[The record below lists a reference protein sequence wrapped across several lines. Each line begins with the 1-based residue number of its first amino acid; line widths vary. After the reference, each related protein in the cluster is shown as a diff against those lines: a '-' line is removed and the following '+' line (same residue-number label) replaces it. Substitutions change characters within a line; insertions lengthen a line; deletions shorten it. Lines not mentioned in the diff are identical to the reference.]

1 MSDRRLILRE
11 LLHVFTL
18 SCFAVSQPL
27 YDRLS
32 RHTTYLIDQGA
43 TRPAILLLT
52 FVVLTAVPAVL
63 ALVEMLAGC
72 CGARWR
78 LRVHA
83 AIVLLLSALLGLLAA
98 RHLTEHEALLRAGV
112 SPYIA
117 IAAALTAAAVC
128 ACWYLRTT
136 WFPRLVTVASIAI
149 VIFPASFLCLGPV
162 SSLMFPPDP
171 HLERHAEASRPAPV
185 VMIVFDEFCGMSL
198 LNEQHAI
205 DAVRYPNFARLTE
218 TSTWFRNATTVH
230 PRTDIAVP
238 CLLTGNMPRGN
249 QAPIESEYPQN
260 LFRVLQQTEQYELVV
275 FETLARLGGADMN
288 REPPAPPSGALA
300 LTAEM
305 LPTLAAV
312 YQNTVLPRGL
322 PFVAPPNV
330 PREWFG
336 LRKDP
341 DDFRARRRGLFRH
354 TWDSDRSDQLAHFLE
369 CIEGGGQ
376 AALYFMHVGLPHYPW
391 CHLPSG
397 TIYDDGALGTG
408 FPFGGYDD
416 WGETWSQDELV
427 VRHSWQRYLLQL
439 GYADHFIGRLRA
451 RLEEAGLFDECLL
464 IVTADHGVAFVPGE
478 SRRSP
483 MGTNLPDILSVPLFI
498 KLPGQRT
505 ASVSDRNVET
515 IDVLPTI
522 TDVLDLELSTPVEGV
537 SLLDESVSPR
547 PRKTLV
553 NEDGR
558 EIVVEAAFPAKY
570 SSVAR
575 MVAAFGSGTGQDRL
589 WRFGPHPE
597 LLGRRLDECD
607 IRPAG
612 RTPVELTLGGH
623 SVSPDRPHLVP
634 CCYHGRVLASDGVD
648 LPLTLAIAVNGTI
661 AGITRTSVDEPL
673 RDQWAVLL
681 PETAFEAGE
690 NDIAIVI
697 VRDSDGTPVLEPC
710 QVIWPRDS

>member
-1 MSDRRLILRE
+1 MSDRRLLRD

-32 RHTTYLIDQGA
+32 RHTTYLIDEGA

-63 ALVEMLAGC
+63 ALVELLAGC

-78 LRVHA
+78 TRVHA

-98 RHLTEHEALLRAGV
+98 RHLTEHEALLKSGL
-112 SPYIA
+112 SPYLA
-117 IAAALTAAAVC
+117 LAAALTAAALC

-136 WFPRLVTVASIAI
+136 WFPRLVTVASVAI

-162 SSLMFPPDP
+162 SSLMFPPDRP
-171 HLERHAEASRPAPV
+171 TERRAEAAQPAPV

-198 LNEQHAI
+198 LNERHAI
-205 DAVRYPNFARLTE
+205 DAVRYPNFAALAD
-218 TSTWFRNATTVH
+218 TSTWYRNATTVH
-230 PRTDIAVP
+230 PRTGTAVP
-238 CLLTGNMPRGN
+238 CLLTGNMPQGD
-249 QAPIESEYPQN
+249 QAPIETEYPQN
-260 LFRVLQQTEQYELVV
+260 LFRVLQQTEQYELVI
-275 FETLARLGGADMN
+275 FESLARLGGADMN
-288 REPPAPPSGALA
+288 REPPPPPSGALV
-300 LTAEM
+300 LTTEM
-305 LPTLAAV
+305 VPTLAAV
-312 YQNTVLPRGL
+312 YQNTILPRGL
-322 PFVAPPNV
+322 PFVGPPKV

-341 DDFRARRRGLFRH
+341 EDYRGRRRGLFRNS
-354 TWDSDRSDQLAHFLE
+354 WDSDRSDQIDHFLE
-369 CIEGGGQ
+369 CIEDAGQ
-376 AALYFMHVGLPHYPW
+376 PGLYFMHVGLPHYPW

-397 TIYDDGALGTG
+397 RIYDDGALGTG
-408 FPFGGYDD
+408 FPFGGHDD
-416 WGETWSQDELV
+416 YGETWSQDELV
-427 VRHSWQRYLLQL
+427 VRHSWQRYLLQV
-439 GYADHFIGRLRA
+439 GYADNFIGRLRA

-498 KLPGQRT
+498 KLPGQR
-505 ASVSDRNVET
+505 AGSVSDRNVET

-522 TDVLDLELSTPVEGV
+522 TDVLDLELSTPVDGV
-537 SLLDESVSPR
+537 SLLAESVPPR

-558 EIVVEAAFPAKY
+558 EIVVEAAFPGKY
-570 SSVAR
+570 SSVER
-575 MVAAFGSGTGQDRL
+575 MVAAFGSGTGEDRL
-589 WRFGPHPE
+589 WRFGPRPE
-597 LLGRRLDECD
+597 LLGRRIDECD

-612 RTPVELTLGGH
+612 RCTVEVTLGGH
-623 SVSPDRPHLVP
+623 TVSPDRPNLVP
-634 CCYHGRVLASDGVD
+634 CCYHGHVLMSEGVD

-661 AGITRTSVDEPL
+661 AGVTRTSVDEQL
-673 RDQWAVLL
+673 RQQWAVVL
-681 PETAFEAGE
+681 PETAFEPGE
-690 NDIAIVI
+690 NDVGVFI
-697 VRDSDGTPVLEPC
+697 VRNSDGPPALEPC
-710 QVIWPRDS
+710 QVLWLRDS